1 MKKIKIN
8 NDYEVNIYNHDD
20 IINIEQINITSCV
33 FNRDSFM
40 ELIKNCYYE
49 IMYNNNYDIKIY
61 VLVDNNNKIVYYTT
75 DINMF
80 NNEVIEKIIS
90 KSEDD

>member
-8 NDYEVNIYNHDD
+8 NDYKLNIYNYDD
-20 IINIEQINITSCV
+20 IINIEQVNITSCV

-40 ELIKNCYYE
+40 ELIKKCYYE
-49 IMYNNNYDIKIY
+49 IMYNNNYDINIY
-61 VLVDNNNKIVYYTT
+61 VLIDNNNKIVYYTT

-80 NNEVIEKIIS
+80 NNEVIEKITS

>member
-8 NDYEVNIYNHDD
+8 NDYEVNIYNNDD
-20 IINIEQINITSCV
+20 IINIEQVNITSCV

-40 ELIKNCYYE
+40 ELIKKCYYE
-49 IMYNNNYDIKIY
+49 IMYNNNYDIKVY

-80 NNEVIEKIIS
+80 NNEIIERIINE
-90 KSEDD
+90 SEEV